1 MIKIQIKLMYV
12 KFSKNNNIHAK
23 IPIQNKKFQIYHK
36 IFDLDFTAKNN
47 IILDSS
53 NQINSII
60 IGVFENN
67 NATEIV
73 KNEIAIIST
82 EYMKSILILVVLS
95 VTKFDSNFLLSILE
109 NIKNHQIKYII
120 AKITNIIH
128 REIQWKTISQN
139 L

>member
-128 REIQWKTISQN
+128 REIQ
-139 L
+139 